1 MNIAQHLS
9 HANTLDTCVT
19 MKEGLNKNNTSMY
32 ITNHPD
38 FQYLILLEASC
49 STTTV
54 FFHVTYTNTKP
65 REMIDI
71 PSTDS

>member
-9 HANTLDTCVT
+9 YANKLDTCVT

-38 FQYLILLEASC
+38 FQYLIFEASC
-49 STTTV
+49 STKTG
-54 FFHVTYTNTKP
+54 KP
-65 REMIDI
+65 TQILKEMIDV
-71 PSTDS
+71 PSTDSYFLR

>member
-9 HANTLDTCVT
+9 YANTLDTCVT

-38 FQYLILLEASC
+38 FQYLILLEASS

-54 FFHVTYTNTKP
+54 FFHVTYTNTKL
-65 REMIDI
+65 REMIDV

>member
-9 HANTLDTCVT
+9 YANTLDTCVT

-49 STTTV
+49 STKTV
-54 FFHVTYTNTKP
+54 FFHVTYTNTKGN
-65 REMIDI
+65 D
-71 PSTDS
+71 